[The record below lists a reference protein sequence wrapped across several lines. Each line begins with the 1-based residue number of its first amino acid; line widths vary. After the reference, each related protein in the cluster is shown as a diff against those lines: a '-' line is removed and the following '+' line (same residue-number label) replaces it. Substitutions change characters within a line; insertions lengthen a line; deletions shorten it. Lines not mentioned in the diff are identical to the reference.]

1 MGAKCVHLA
10 LLSRP
15 REPTQASFLK
25 VDLQARFL
33 ALKGR
38 EIAVDVD
45 QGERSAAEAEPAEGG
60 GGFASEL

>member
-1 MGAKCVHLA
+1 MFSQDPAFWREASGNRFYDDFELDFGVVLGAKCVHLA

-33 ALKGR
+33 A
-38 EIAVDVD
+38 
-45 QGERSAAEAEPAEGG
+45 
-60 GGFASEL
+60 